1 MTGAGLREM
10 KKAEVEQAVQPETL
24 RLFAERG
31 RRETTVGQIA
41 AAAETSTTTL
51 HRHRPSKEEVL
62 LSGIQERGQGEGRGG
77 RERSL
82 HVVPEPPAGASAVE
96 GLRAGGRVGGGGA
109 AGGAARHPAR
119 RRPLESTAPSSER

>member
-41 AAAETSTTTL
+41 AAETSTTTL

-62 LSGIQERGQGEGRGG
+62 LSGIQERGQGGARGG
-77 RERSL
+77 SGPCTSCRS
-82 HVVPEPPAGASAVE
+82 
-96 GLRAGGRVGGGGA
+96 RR
-109 AGGAARHPAR
+109 RAR
-119 RRPLESTAPSSER
+119 RRWRGCGRARRRWR